1 MYRRENSLLNALT
14 NQFDYHQLQVLN
26 VVFMRFIFCRYPFEV
41 KQMGAQHNTHIV
53 NQTGETIKIILTDS
67 NKANTTQVITDNRSV
82 CIPTCW
88 GRNTLS
94 VFTRRG
100 TYRKQKASAANTDDS
115 GRSGTDWNREASATY
130 TDNSNRS
137 FIVGKVDGEINIFR
151 SRQGNIWEIE
161 EGVR

>member
-1 MYRRENSLLNALT
+1 MYRTENSLLNALT

-26 VVFMRFIFCRYPFEV
+26 VVLMRFIFRRYPFEV

-53 NQTGETIKIILTDS
+53 NQTGETIKIILRDS
-67 NKANTTQVITDNRSV
+67 NKANTTQVITDNRTV

-115 GRSGTDWNREASATY
+115 GRSDWNREASATY
-130 TDNSNRS
+130 TDDSNRS
-137 FIVGKVDGEINIFR
+137 FIVGKVDEEINIFR

-161 EGVR
+161 EGVRR

>member
-1 MYRRENSLLNALT
+1 
-14 NQFDYHQLQVLN
+14 
-26 VVFMRFIFCRYPFEV
+26 MRFIFCRYPFEV

-53 NQTGETIKIILTDS
+53 NQTGETIKIILKDS
-67 NKANTTQVITDNRSV
+67 NKANTTQVITDNRTV

-100 TYRKQKASAANTDDS
+100 TYRKQKASAANTDHSDHSGTDWNIKASAIYTDNS
-115 GRSGTDWNREASATY
+115 GRSDTDWNREASATY
-130 TDNSNRS
+130 TDDSNRS

>member
-1 MYRRENSLLNALT
+1 MYRTENSLLNALT

-26 VVFMRFIFCRYPFEV
+26 VVLIRFIFCRFEV

-67 NKANTTQVITDNRSV
+67 NKDKTTQVIKDNGSV

-100 TYRKQKASAANTDDS
+100 TYRKQKASAAANADDS
-115 GRSGTDWNREASATY
+115 GRSGTDWNIKASATY
-130 TDNSNRS
+130 TDDSNRS

-151 SRQGNIWEIE
+151 SKQGNIWEKE